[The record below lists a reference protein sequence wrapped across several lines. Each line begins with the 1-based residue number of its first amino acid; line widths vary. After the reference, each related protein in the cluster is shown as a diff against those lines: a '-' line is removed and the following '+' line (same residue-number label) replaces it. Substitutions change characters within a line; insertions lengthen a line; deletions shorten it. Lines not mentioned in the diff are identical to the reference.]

1 LGKVMTS
8 AERSVLEWLMK
19 KYPGEE
25 IKYNYNKSPD
35 FVLTDGRKIEVK
47 RPAFGT
53 LYFSKE
59 QWEGLSDDTEIAVVD
74 EKRPEPFLVKFSKIK
89 SLHSL
94 RKPLECNGKKYIIR
108 VASRSKL
115 IIECSEETKRTFL
128 RYAVDYRSHED
139 ALRALLTRAGILH
152 EGFVF

>member
-8 AERSVLEWLMK
+8 AVRSVLEWLMK

-35 FVLTDGRKIEVK
+35 FVLTNGRMIEVK
-47 RPAFGT
+47 RPSFGT

-74 EKRPEPFLVKFSKIK
+74 EKRLEPFLVKFSKVK
-89 SLHSL
+89 SLFASK
-94 RKPLECNGKKYIIR
+94 KPLECNGKKYIIR

-128 RYAVDYRSHED
+128 KYAVDYRSHED
-139 ALRALLTRAGILH
+139 ALRALLTKAGVLH
-152 EGFVF
+152 EGRVF